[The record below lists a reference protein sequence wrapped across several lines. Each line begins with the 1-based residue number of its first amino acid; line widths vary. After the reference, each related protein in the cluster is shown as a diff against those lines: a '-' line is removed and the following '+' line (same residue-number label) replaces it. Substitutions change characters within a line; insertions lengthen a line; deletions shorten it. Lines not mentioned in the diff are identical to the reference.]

1 MRHSMRLSLLAL
13 AALLLAALSTNTAQA
28 GGSHRHHASGHGAHG
43 KVVVIDRDRRHGR
56 HGWGKRHRSHRQ
68 VVVVHRHRPATR
80 VIVRHAPPRH
90 HHADPLSGLLGRVLV
105 GAVSQVL
112 ESGRS
117 GQTVAWV
124 NPDTRARA
132 TVTPVRTYQNATG
145 QYCREYTTTGRIGG
159 YDESLY
165 GTACR
170 MPDGSWLRVNR

>member
-1 MRHSMRLSLLAL
+1 M
-13 AALLLAALSTNTAQA
+13 
-28 GGSHRHHASGHGAHG
+28 
-43 KVVVIDRDRRHGR
+43 
-56 HGWGKRHRSHRQ
+56 
-68 VVVVHRHRPATR
+68 
-80 VIVRHAPPRH
+80 
-90 HHADPLSGLLGRVLV
+90 LV